1 MKLIILWIAAQ
12 VTTWIKILSP
22 LIYLLCF
29 LYAVH
34 TYKEIER
41 EKILSNEMITSYNK
55 TGAWG

>member
-1 MKLIILWIAAQ
+1 MKLIVWIIGQ
-12 VTTWIKILSP
+12 TTVWIKLLSP

-29 LYAVH
+29 LYTLQ

-41 EKILSNEMITSYNK
+41 EKMFSNERIADYNK